1 MDSAGKDLRRQGL
14 RSDQQMNGKVKGERR
29 MFNVGP
35 WELLLVLGIAL
46 IIFGPGKL
54 PKLGE
59 SLGKAIT
66 GFKKAQAGEE
76 DEVKAVK

>member
-1 MDSAGKDLRRQGL
+1 MDSVGKDLRQYGL
-14 RSDQQMNGKVKGERR
+14 RSGWQMNGKLEGEIR

-54 PKLGE
+54 PQLGE

-76 DEVKAVK
+76 EEVKAVK